1 MMKRENL
8 FQRKVSPQ
16 DNERSKQLTLAEKTG
31 NLKLGAFSLNCWPQ
45 PVNFFDCSNR
55 TFSDRCFNLQA

>member
-16 DNERSKQLTLAEKTG
+16 DNERNKQLTLAEKTN

-45 PVNFFDCSNR
+45 PVKPF
-55 TFSDRCFNLQA
+55 